1 MNYISEIENILKNK
15 ENFIQIEY
23 EKTENGE
30 QIILTPKNHQT
41 TVLILANIL
50 PFFLLYFYI
59 EDGLKSEQILYFF
72 GILIFSNLLVYKY
85 FEKLNKVTIDFK
97 SREVKIENN
106 SMLKKIFDKQLIN
119 FKDINYIEARHSNKQ
134 QDKFILKTTKDAE
147 YYMFAGSTIVE
158 SSEYTKIIAKNLTD
172 LIKSYPS

>member
-1 MNYISEIENILKNK
+1 MLYLK
-15 ENFIQIEY
+15 
-23 EKTENGE
+23 
-30 QIILTPKNHQT
+30 LT
-41 TVLILANIL
+41 
-50 PFFLLYFYI
+50 
-59 EDGLKSEQILYFF
+59 
-72 GILIFSNLLVYKY
+72 
-85 FEKLNKVTIDFK
+85 
-97 SREVKIENN
+97 
-106 SMLKKIFDKQLIN
+106 LIN